1 MPIVSDDG
9 DKTIIKPR
17 PGKRR
22 PQSENKPSLRP
33 AAPVPRKPAP
43 TAAPRSVDSD
53 RTNLRGSA
61 PSRNAAPLARSG
73 LNPLLAAASP
83 LLALVPQLRN
93 SVNSPDISAL
103 RRYILQE
110 IKNFETGAAD
120 AGVKRETVSSSRYIL
135 CTTLDEMVLN
145 TPWGSRSAWA
155 GQSLL
160 SALHKEASGGDR
172 FYQLLKGYLK
182 APRQH
187 LEQLELMYYCLA
199 LGFQG
204 RFRVM
209 PDGRNRLETVR
220 ERLAQ
225 AIRKYR
231 GQPEHELAPRWQGVT
246 DRRNP
251 LIRYVPLWVL
261 SALVLVVLL
270 LTFIGFSFSLN
281 TKSDP
286 VLTQLYAI
294 GDGALPVLERTPP
307 PPAPLPPQAISL
319 KKLLQAEIDQR
330 LVTVRE
336 DTRIGHIT
344 IRGDTLFGSGS
355 ATVSRNYRDLLSR
368 IGATLNQVPG
378 KITVAGHTDAIPIRT
393 VRFPSNWHLS
403 KARADSVVK
412 ILSTVVTGERPI
424 GSEGRGASQPVAPND
439 SAANRA
445 RNRRVE
451 ITLLK

>member
-1 MPIVSDDG
+1 MSDDS

-17 PGKRR
+17 PGRR
-22 PQSENKPSLRP
+22 RTQSGKKPSLRP
-33 AAPVPRKPAP
+33 PAP
-43 TAAPRSVDSD
+43 APRNLQPTAVTRSADSD
-53 RTNLRGSA
+53 RTNLRGSPA
-61 PSRNAAPLARSG
+61 GGGATPLARSG

-110 IKNFETGAAD
+110 IKNFEAVAAD
-120 AGVKRETVSSSRYIL
+120 AGIKRETVSSSRYIL

-231 GQPEHELAPRWQGVT
+231 GSVEHELAPRWQGVT

-261 SALVLVVLL
+261 SAVALVVLL
-270 LTFIGFSFSLN
+270 LTYVGFSFSLN
-281 TKSDP
+281 TGSDP
-286 VLTQLYAI
+286 VLTKLYAI

-307 PPAPLPPQAISL
+307 PPAPLPPQEVSL
-319 KKLLQAEIDQR
+319 QKLLQTEIDQR
-330 LVTVRE
+330 LVVVRE
-336 DTRIGHIT
+336 DSRIGHIT
-344 IRGDTLFGSGS
+344 IRGDALFDSGS
-355 ATVSRNYRDLLSR
+355 ATVNRSYRDLLAR
-368 IGATLNQVPG
+368 IGDALNDVPG
-378 KITVAGHTDAIPIRT
+378 RITVAGHTDSIPIRT

-412 ILSTVVTGERPI
+412 ILSTVVTGERSI
-424 GSEGRGASQPVAPND
+424 VSEGRGASQPVAPND
-439 SAANRA
+439 SRANRA